1 MSHVLAHIQ
10 RCAHALCYAC
20 CGSPSR
26 SPPPLPAG
34 APPLPRPRLPPPP
47 PPGIWGCRIR
57 RAGRQRRWG
66 WRGWQGRERRCRAGS
81 RSAAPRAL
89 QGRRGANGQAGQA
102 LRDWAHRRA
111 ARGRRGCKPGCCRPE
126 GAHVRAKVAVALHSR
141 RPCSCPGEGTAPRS
155 DWRASQW
162 ACPTPTQ
169 HATPPKTPR
178 PPRTSHG
185 VPSGQVARRG
195 RHLGAGAGQRGE
207 AGIQRVHLL
216 LQPLIVT
223 PGAVQLDLQGQAER
237 AQQRVS
243 ARGTGCATHPTW
255 TARAFLLLRHPS
267 ARCCSITIC
276 CCCSHAA
283 APPLGLA

>member
-1 MSHVLAHIQ
+1 MPCRLSFSCSTRTAGQ
-10 RCAHALCYAC
+10 EGGKRA
-20 CGSPSR
+20 GW
-26 SPPPLPAG
+26 AG
-34 APPLPRPRLPPPP
+34 AEGLGSQTGSARPQRVQARLLQAGRRTCEGIKLPWL
-47 PPGIWGCRIR
+47 CT
-57 RAGRQRRWG
+57 RAG
-66 WRGWQGRERRCRAGS
+66 
-81 RSAAPRAL
+81 
-89 QGRRGANGQAGQA
+89 
-102 LRDWAHRRA
+102 
-111 ARGRRGCKPGCCRPE
+111 
-126 GAHVRAKVAVALHSR
+126 
-141 RPCSCPGEGTAPRS
+141 PCSCPGEGTAPRS

-162 ACPTPTQ
+162 AYPTPTQ

-243 ARGTGCATHPTW
+243 ARGTWA
-255 TARAFLLLRHPS
+255 ARAFLLLRHPS